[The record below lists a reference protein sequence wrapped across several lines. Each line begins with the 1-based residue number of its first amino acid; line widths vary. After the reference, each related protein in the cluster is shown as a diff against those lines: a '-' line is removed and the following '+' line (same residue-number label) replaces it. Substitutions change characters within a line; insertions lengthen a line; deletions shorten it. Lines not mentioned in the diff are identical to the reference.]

1 MKIDYN
7 ILWLDDKA
15 KTIKDDNYIEEIEYH
30 LKELY
35 FNPKITLT
43 KNEEEFFENLNDEYD
58 LILTDYHLED
68 GNNRNGDVIV
78 REVREKSIFT
88 EIMFYSAKGD
98 VIDTNK
104 LDRITFVDTSRNK
117 SGHYD
122 TVIENA
128 KHLINLTV
136 KKFEN
141 IVLMRG
147 MIMNET
153 SILDD
158 KMLKIINKSLEIKGL
173 YNLEFTNSI
182 YDKATSQFQSKKEFI
197 EECKTNSNFK
207 KLTKDTFIFSSDFKI
222 DSLKKIVEHFKM
234 DDFTEIY
241 KEKIN
246 SIRNKFA
253 HAVLEEDENGRKF
266 FKYKK
271 EGLTFDENLCKQ
283 IRKDLIEQRENLQN
297 IDDKLQ

>member
-1 MKIDYN
+1 MKIDYK

-15 KTIKDDNYIEEIEYH
+15 KTIRDDNYIEEIENH
-30 LKELY
+30 LKDLY
-35 FNPKITLT
+35 FNPIIILT
-43 KNEEEFFENLNDEYD
+43 KNEKQFFQKLDNDFD
-58 LILTDYHLED
+58 LILTDYHLEG

-78 REVREKSIFT
+78 SEVREKSIFT
-88 EIMFYSAKGD
+88 EIMFYSAKGN

-122 TVIENA
+122 TVINRT
-128 KHLINLTV
+128 KDLINLTV

-141 IVLMRG
+141 IILMRG
-147 MIMNET
+147 MIINET

-158 KMLKIINKSLEIKGL
+158 KMLKIINKSLEINGL

-197 EECKTNSNFK
+197 EECKTKSNFK

-234 DDFTEIY
+234 DDFTETY

-253 HAVLEEDENGRKF
+253 HAVLEEDDNGRKF

-283 IRKDLIEQRENLQN
+283 IRKDLIEQRENLQKVE
-297 IDDKLQ
+297 DKLK